1 MVKSFM
7 ILGSHFFVFFF
18 DIKLNIGYDLKIKEK
33 Y

>member
-1 MVKSFM
+1 MVESFM
-7 ILGSHFFVFFF
+7 ILDSQFFFFF